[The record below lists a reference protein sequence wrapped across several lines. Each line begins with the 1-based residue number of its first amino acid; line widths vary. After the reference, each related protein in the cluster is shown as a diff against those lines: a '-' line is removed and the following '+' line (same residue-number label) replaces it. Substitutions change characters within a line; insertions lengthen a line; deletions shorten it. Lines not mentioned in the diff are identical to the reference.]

1 MVILVNY
8 DLKFFTNKMKKYK
21 KIHFEVS
28 ERKILLRIFDVI
40 SVLLSLYLVGVVF
53 KFNYFNI
60 SETNFYWTIVLGIYL
75 NFIGS
80 VFEMYNL
87 QVASNQFQV
96 IKSIILTSSITV
108 LIYLLTPI
116 FTPKL
121 PANRIQIL
129 IFYIA
134 IFIALFIWR
143 LIYVRFFASNRFSK
157 KVILICDKEQLKE
170 LIHALESADPHYR
183 VLGFVNSDS
192 ADTKTND
199 DIKISNIDID
209 NLELFVKKN
218 FISEIVVASQK
229 TDGITVN
236 LYNQL
241 IHLLENGF
249 IIREYTQVYENI
261 TQRIPVQYVSRDF
274 YRYFPFSR
282 SNQNHFYLNI
292 VRFFEIVFSLT
303 GLLIGVIILPIILIG
318 NLFGNRGKLFYSQER
333 VGKNG
338 KIFKIIKYRTM
349 VKNAEVEG
357 AVFATINDSRVT
369 TFGKIMRKSRMD
381 EIPQFINILKGDMA
395 VIGPRP
401 ERPVFVNEIAE
412 VMPFYET
419 RHVIKP
425 GLTGWA
431 QVNYSYGE
439 TIDDS
444 LIKLQYD
451 LYYIKHRSIFL
462 DVNIIFKTLSTVLLY
477 RGQ

>member
-1 MVILVNY
+1 
-8 DLKFFTNKMKKYK
+8 MKKYK

-108 LIYLLTPI
+108 LIYLLTPL

-121 PANRIQIL
+121 PENRIQIL

-192 ADTKTND
+192 EDTKTND
-199 DIKISNIDID
+199 DIKISNIDIN
-209 NLELFVKKN
+209 NLEVYAKKN
-218 FISEIVVASQK
+218 SISEVVVASQK

-282 SNQNHFYLNI
+282 SNQNHFYLSI
-292 VRFFEIVFSLT
+292 VRFFDIVFSLT

-338 KIFKIIKYRTM
+338 KIFNIIKYRTM

-369 TFGKIMRKSRMD
+369 PFGKIMRKSRMD

-401 ERPVFVNEIAE
+401 ERPIFVNEIAE

>member
-1 MVILVNY
+1 
-8 DLKFFTNKMKKYK
+8 MKKYK

-108 LIYLLTPI
+108 LIYLLTPL

-134 IFIALFIWR
+134 IFIALFTWR
-143 LIYVRFFASNRFSK
+143 MIYVRFFASNRFSK

-192 ADTKTND
+192 ADTKTID
-199 DIKISNIDID
+199 DIKIKNIDIN
-209 NLELFVKKN
+209 NLEVFAKKN
-218 FISEIVVASQK
+218 AISEVVVASQK

-241 IHLLENGF
+241 IHLLENGYV
-249 IIREYTQVYENI
+249 IREYTQVYENI

-282 SNQNHFYLNI
+282 SNQNHFYLSI

-338 KIFKIIKYRTM
+338 KIFNIIKYRTM

-369 TFGKIMRKSRMD
+369 PFGKIMRKSRMD

-401 ERPVFVNEIAE
+401 ERPIFVNEIAE

-451 LYYIKHRSIFL
+451 LYYIKHRCIFL

>member
-1 MVILVNY
+1 
-8 DLKFFTNKMKKYK
+8 MKEYK
-21 KIHFEVS
+21 KIHFEIS
-28 ERKILLRIFDVI
+28 ERKILLRIFDVV
-40 SVLLSLYLVGVVF
+40 SVLISLYLVGVVF
-53 KFNYFNI
+53 EFNYFNI
-60 SETNFYWTIVLGIYL
+60 SETNFYWTIVLGVYL

-108 LIYLLTPI
+108 LVYLLTPFYTPVLPNNRLQI
-116 FTPKL
+116 F
-121 PANRIQIL
+121 
-129 IFYIA
+129 IFFIA
-134 IFIALFIWR
+134 IFIALFVWR
-143 LIYVRFFASNRFSK
+143 MIYVRFFASNRFSK

-199 DIKISNIDID
+199 DIKIKNIDIN
-209 NLELFVKKN
+209 NLEVFAKKN
-218 FISEIVVASQK
+218 SISEVVVASQK

-241 IHLLENGF
+241 IHLLENGYV
-249 IIREYTQVYENI
+249 IREYTQVYENI

-282 SNQNHFYLNI
+282 SNQNHFYLSI
-292 VRFFEIVFSLT
+292 VRFFDIVFSLT

-338 KIFKIIKYRTM
+338 KIFNIIKYRTM

-369 TFGKIMRKSRMD
+369 PFGKIMRKSRMD

-401 ERPVFVNEIAE
+401 ERPIFVNEIAE

>member
-1 MVILVNY
+1 MNHR
-8 DLKFFTNKMKKYK
+8 KE
-21 KIHFEVS
+21 IHFEVS
-28 ERKILLRIFDVI
+28 ERKILLRIFDVV
-40 SVLLSLYLVGVVF
+40 SVLLSLYLVGITF

-60 SETNFYWTIVLGIYL
+60 STTNFYWTIVLAIYL

-108 LIYLLTPI
+108 LMYLLTPVY
-116 FTPKL
+116 TPLL
-121 PANRIQIL
+121 PSNRLQIL

-134 IFIALFIWR
+134 IFLALFIWR
-143 LIYVRFFASNRFSK
+143 MLYVRFFASNRFAK
-157 KVILICDKEQLKE
+157 KVILVCDKEQLKE
-170 LIHALESADPHYR
+170 LVAGLQGADPHYR

-192 ADTKTND
+192 ANTDTSDNVK
-199 DIKISNIDID
+199 IKNIAID
-209 NLELFVKKN
+209 NLEHFARKN
-218 FISEIVVASQK
+218 SVSEIVIASQK
-229 TDGITVN
+229 TDGITVS

-241 IHLLENGF
+241 IQLLERGY
-249 IIREYTQVYENI
+249 IIREYTQVYENL

-282 SNQNHFYLNI
+282 SNQNHFYLI
-292 VRFFEIVFSLT
+292 MVRFFEILFSVI
-303 GLLIGVIILPIILIG
+303 GLAAGVALLPIILIG
-318 NLFGNRGKLFYSQER
+318 NLLGNRGKLFYSQER

-338 KIFKIIKYRTM
+338 KVFNIVKFRTM
-349 VKNAEVEG
+349 VKNAEKEG
-357 AVFATINDSRVT
+357 AVFATTNDSRIT
-369 TFGKIMRKSRMD
+369 KFGKILRKSRMD
-381 EIPQFINILKGDMA
+381 ELPQFINILKGDMA

-401 ERPVFVNEIAE
+401 ERPVFVSEIAE
-412 VMPFYET
+412 KMPFYET

-451 LYYIKHRSIFL
+451 LYYIKHRSLFL
-462 DVNIIFKTLSTVLLY
+462 DVNIIFKTLGTVLLY
-477 RGQ
+477 KGQ